1 MHHNPYIRDKFQ
13 SNEKESD
20 DALYGGFQN
29 VNAQNDII
37 TSTVAAAAQGQRV
50 GFTGDFGGNNFGTGT
65 TNLRPPTQFNNGAQ
79 QGNGERPRTS
89 MNSVRG
95 AGYRGKT
102 GTTGGRTSFDPFQ
115 QAAQGPPPPLV
126 QNTENGPEYKA
137 KVMERQV
144 NALMEESATA
154 SVQGKKALALSKAKE
169 AVQHERK
176 LFRHREK
183 HDHGDQNNLELCC
196 AVLFNLAH
204 QYHINGKK
212 SEALQTYGS
221 IVNRKEFPLAGRL
234 RVNMGNIFFEQKK
247 YPAANKMYKMAIDQI
262 GQQSASTRYAIMRN
276 IGISLVQMRQFP
288 EAIISFDA
296 IMKNHPDPQTGFNL
310 ILCYYA
316 LGDKEKMKMAF
327 KDLLT
332 VPQYGEDEENEEE
345 ETKVED
351 SHLREDELK
360 KDRIARK
367 KKLNRYVFQAAK
379 LLAPVIEDD
388 LGSGYDWVI
397 EFLKAPRLPS
407 SPGRGTSSKN
417 GFAKVAMEM
426 EISKGIAYL
435 KRKNI
440 AAAIEVFKSF
450 ETKDEGLID
459 QAATN
464 LSFLF
469 FLEGDYKNAA
479 KYAELA
485 VKTVRYDARAHV
497 NKANYLVQRGE
508 LEKAKDLY
516 LEAIGVEEDCV
527 VAIYNLGLIEKR
539 LGNLDDALEA
549 FKQLHRMVPEDAQV
563 IYQIANLYD
572 LLNDNKQAAEWFK
585 ILHVAIPTDPKV
597 LARLASLYNHEND
610 DVQAFH
616 HYMDSYTVYPVNM
629 EVIAWLGVWYVKT
642 KNYVEAFQFFQRAA
656 EIDPGDVKWQLMVA
670 SCHRRMDN
678 LSHALDLYKK
688 IHKQDPDNIE
698 CLRYLVAI
706 CKEMNDS
713 AYEGYCK
720 LLRQREREEEEGRSA
735 YMQGE
740 EQGQYANQLPNNGP
754 TGGGVVGE
762 TPVSSPNG
770 GGRSLNSPSL
780 KTPSKNLNQS
790 FDNSAPANSWARG
803 TQMLAS
809 SNAAAKDDDDD
820 DWGDDDDM
828 DDMLPGL

>member
-1 MHHNPYIRDKFQ
+1 MHHNPYIQDFKKPKN
-13 SNEKESD
+13 SNSND

-29 VNAQNDII
+29 VNAQNEMIV
-37 TSTVAAAAQGQRV
+37 STVAAAAQGSRV
-50 GFTGDFGGNNFGTGT
+50 GFSGDFGSNFGQTGT
-65 TNLRPPTQFNNGAQ
+65 ASNMRPPTQFNTNQAAAAD
-79 QGNGERPRTS
+79 RPRTG

-102 GTTGGRTSFDPFQ
+102 ATGRTTFDPFQ

-126 QNTENGPEYKA
+126 QNTENSPEHKA
-137 KVMERQV
+137 KFMEREV
-144 NALMEESATA
+144 NTLLEASAIA
-154 SVQGKKALALSKAKE
+154 HVEGKLQLALAKARE

-176 LFRHREK
+176 LVRHREK
-183 HDHGDQNNLELCC
+183 HDHADQANLELTC

-204 QYHINGKK
+204 QYQASGKR

-221 IVNRKEFPLAGRL
+221 IVSRKEFIHAGRL
-234 RVNMGNIFFEQKK
+234 RVNMGNIFYEQKK

-262 GQQSASTRYAIMRN
+262 DQQSSSTRYSIMRN
-276 IGISLVQMRQFP
+276 IGISQVQMRQFP
-288 EAIISFDA
+288 EAIASFEA

-310 ILCYYA
+310 VLCYYA
-316 LGDKEKMKMAF
+316 LGDKEKMKIAF

-332 VPQYGEDEENEEE
+332 VPQAGEDEESDDEG
-345 ETKVED
+345 KVEE
-351 SHLREDELK
+351 SHLVEDELK
-360 KDRIARK
+360 KDRIAK
-367 KKLNRYVFQAAK
+367 HKKLNRYVFQAAK
-379 LLAPVIEDD
+379 LLAPVIEED
-388 LGSGYDWVI
+388 LGTGYDWVI
-397 EFLKAPRLPS
+397 EFLKAPRPPQ
-407 SPGRGTSSKN
+407 SPGRSSSVRQ

-426 EISKGIAYL
+426 EIAKGIAYL

-450 ETKDEGLID
+450 ETKDAGLID

-572 LLNDNKQAAEWFK
+572 LLNDNAQAAEWFK
-585 ILHVAIPTDPKV
+585 ILHGAVPTDPKV

-610 DVQAFH
+610 DIQAFH
-616 HYMDSYTVYPVNM
+616 HYMDSYHVYPVVM
-629 EVIAWLGVWYVKT
+629 DVIAWLGVWYVKT

-678 LSHALDLYKK
+678 LPHALELYKK
-688 IHKQDPDNIE
+688 IHKQDPENIE
-698 CLRYLVAI
+698 CLRYLVSI
-706 CKEMNDS
+706 CKQMNDS
-713 AYEGYCK
+713 AFENYNK
-720 LLRQREREEEEGRSA
+720 LLRQREREEDEGRSA

-740 EQGQYANQLPNNGP
+740 SGYANPQKLPGSTGPNGGP
-754 TGGGVVGE
+754 IVAE
-762 TPVSSPNG
+762 TPVSSPRE
-770 GGRSLNSPSL
+770 GGRSLNSPGI

-790 FDNSAPANSWARG
+790 FDNSLAQQKWGRN
-803 TQMLAS
+803 TQMLS
-809 SNAAAKDDDDD
+809 TGVKETKEDD

-828 DDMLPGL
+828 DELLPGMQD